1 MRSSLCVLQ
10 GDFVRTAF
18 EAGMQSAFLKKIAGC
33 TAQIFENLVGREVE
47 VMLMRSGLPPAR
59 VVERGRV
66 KQLIRQ

>member
-1 MRSSLCVLQ
+1 LCVLQ

-18 EAGMQSAFLKKIAGC
+18 EAGMQSAFLKEIAGC

-47 VMLMRSGLPPAR
+47 VMLARSCSPPQGGAL
-59 VVERGRV
+59 GRV

>member
-1 MRSSLCVLQ
+1 MRFARC
-10 GDFVRTAF
+10 FVRTAF

-47 VMLMRSGLPPAR
+47 VMLTRFCPPPQGGG
-59 VVERGRV
+59 RGRV

>member
-1 MRSSLCVLQ
+1 MCALQ

-47 VMLMRSGLPPAR
+47 VMLMRSCSPPQGGGL
-59 VVERGRV
+59 GRV